1 MERFTG
7 KIALVTGGTSGI
19 GLAIARQ
26 LAREGAEVI
35 CVGRDSSRGENAVAE
50 HEHMRFLQAD
60 VSRSADVQELF
71 KKVKD
76 KYGCLDIL
84 VNSAGILVTRSLDEL
99 TEDDFEKVFSINLK
113 GTMELSAKMMPMLV
127 ESRGSVLNI
136 SSAAGL
142 DGHNEGRRAYLYA
155 SSKAALIKFTKLCA
169 LNYAPEVRVNCLA
182 PGIIDTPIYIN
193 RDYSRFQGIPMGRV
207 GTAEE
212 TARAAAF
219 LLSEEAS
226 YITGVVLPVDG
237 GSSLR

>member
-19 GLAIARQ
+19 GLAIACQ

-50 HEHMRFLQAD
+50 HEHMCFLQAD

-71 KKVKD
+71 KKVKN
-76 KYGCLDIL
+76 KYVCLDIL

-169 LNYAPEVRVNCLA
+169 LNYAPDERVNCLA

-226 YITGVVLPVDG
+226 YITGVILPVDG

>member
-19 GLAIARQ
+19 GLAIACQ
-26 LAREGAEVI
+26 LAQEGAEVI
-35 CVGRDSSRGENAVAE
+35 CVGRDSVKGEAAVAV
-50 HEHMRFLQAD
+50 HEHLWFYQTDVAQSTDVKKLCQA
-60 VSRSADVQELF
+60 VRNE
-71 KKVKD
+71 
-76 KYGCLDIL
+76 YGGVDIL

-99 TEDDFEKVFSINLK
+99 AEEDFERVFNTNLK
-113 GTMELSAKMMPMLV
+113 GTMEMTAGMMPLLV
-127 ESRGSVLNI
+127 ESHGSVLNI
-136 SSAAGL
+136 ASAAGL
-142 DGHNEGRRAYLYA
+142 EGHNEGRRAYLYA

-182 PGIIDTPIYIN
+182 PGIIDTPIYTN

-212 TARAAAF
+212 TAMVAAF
-219 LLSEEAS
+219 LLSQEAS
-226 YITGVVLPVDG
+226 YVTGVVLPVDG